1 MTPSPSGRAP
11 AKLWLA
17 VFAVL
22 IAALS
27 FVVPVF
33 TLSRSFGGEG
43 ALWLQPGAV
52 VDFTG
57 FLPKTLPD
65 FSLTTVLVWGTL
77 LALLV
82 VAALAWTGSRWLWV
96 AGAAVVLLVVV
107 ATGAFIVSID
117 TVQSPMLASGT
128 AARRL
133 PFQNFG
139 PSLWM
144 YLTLILG
151 LTATASSLNSAGYFP
166 RFFVRLR
173 GALVPGIAI
182 LLSLLLS
189 GVVILA
195 LQAVPGAEKGPQ
207 GFVGGWLGKVDL
219 LWFSYSTLFG
229 PILPKFRP
237 TLDFAPLWQSL
248 ALATPLIF
256 TGLGLSFGF
265 RTGLFNIGAAG
276 QVTMGG
282 LFCAAV
288 GVYVPGPWY
297 VIGPL
302 SVAAAAL
309 GGGLWGAIPGWL
321 KGRFGASEVINT
333 IMLNYVASGLLVFL
347 IGTNT
352 ASFFGRTV
360 TMPFKDPISGEAKS
374 LEFGSGA
381 RLSSLTDLPL
391 VHAGNNQF
399 MLALPLLVLGAL
411 LGWNFAR
418 GDSRRRGIV
427 AAVTG
432 AGGLVLGFLLPRL
445 PVSGSMATAG
455 LSVAFVL
462 ALLAAVFVGVF
473 LWRTK
478 WGYEL
483 RAVGLSPKA
492 AEYGGVNIARNTV
505 LALAIS
511 GALAGLA
518 ATHFT
523 MGGALSEYRLKQV
536 MPSESVGFGGI
547 TVALLGGNTPA
558 GVVASSILFGVLG
571 TGGLNLDQKLDNISR
586 EIVTVL
592 QALIVLFIATR
603 GFLSGDFL
611 RSINNEPRAKVASTA
626 APPSGSDPVSSSFE
640 PPAGPSA
647 GSGAAGPNAAGSV
660 AASQEVK

>member
-1 MTPSPSGRAP
+1 MNAPPIRSGRP
-11 AKLWLA
+11 NFWLA

-22 IAALS
+22 LAALS
-27 FVVPVF
+27 FAVPSF
-33 TLSRSFGGEG
+33 TLARSFSGE
-43 ALWLQPGAV
+43 AAMLVHPGQV

-57 FLPKTLPD
+57 FLPKVLPD
-65 FSLTTVLVWGTL
+65 LGLVTL
-77 LALLV
+77 LTWLSVLGLLA
-82 VAALAWTGSRWLWV
+82 VAGLAWTRSQWLWV
-96 AGAAVVLLVVV
+96 GGVVVV
-107 ATGAFIVSID
+107 ALFIVSTGVFVSVID
-117 TVQSPMLASGT
+117 GVHAPLLAAGT
-128 AARRL
+128 AYRRL

-139 PSLWM
+139 PSLWS
-144 YLTLILG
+144 YLALILG
-151 LTATASSLNSAGYFP
+151 CSAIASSLGALGYFP
-166 RFFVRLR
+166 GFFARVR
-173 GALVPGIAI
+173 GAVVPAIAI
-182 LLSLLLS
+182 LLSLLAS
-189 GVVILA
+189 GAIILA
-195 LQAVPGAEKGPQ
+195 LQSVPGADKGPQ

-282 LFCAAV
+282 IFCAAV
-288 GVYVPGPWY
+288 GVYLPGPWY
-297 VIGPL
+297 IVAPLAVI
-302 SVAAAAL
+302 AAAV
-309 GGGLWGAIPGWL
+309 GGGLWGALPGWL

-333 IMLNYVASGLLVFL
+333 IMLNYIASGLLIFL
-347 IGTNT
+347 IGSNE
-352 ASFFGRTV
+352 ASFFGQKIV
-360 TMPFKDPISGEAKS
+360 LPFKAPGGEAKS
-374 LEFGSGA
+374 LEFGAGA
-381 RLSSLTDLPL
+381 RLPNLTDLPL
-391 VHAGNNQF
+391 VASGNNTF
-399 MLALPLLVLGAL
+399 MLTVPLLVLGAL
-411 LGWNFAR
+411 LGWSFAK
-418 GDSRRRGIV
+418 GDSRRRGMI
-427 AAVTG
+427 AA
-432 AGGLVLGFLLPRL
+432 AGGAAGMVVGFLLPRL

-455 LSVAFVL
+455 LNVAFIL
-462 ALLAAVFVGVF
+462 ALLAAVFVGIF

-547 TVALLGGNTPA
+547 TVALLGQNTPW

-611 RSINNEPRAKVASTA
+611 RSINNTPIPKKSAPSSP
-626 APPSGSDPVSSSFE
+626 PPSSPPPGSDPVSSNIA
-640 PPAGPSA
+640 PPTEISSSLPK
-647 GSGAAGPNAAGSV
+647 
-660 AASQEVK
+660 EVK